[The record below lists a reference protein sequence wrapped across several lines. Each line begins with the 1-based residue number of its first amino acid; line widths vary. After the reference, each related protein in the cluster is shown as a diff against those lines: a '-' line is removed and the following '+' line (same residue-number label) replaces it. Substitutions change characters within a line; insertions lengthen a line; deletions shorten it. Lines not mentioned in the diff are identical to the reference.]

1 MPKRGTLDSLPIQW
15 EEGEGGAWQERGV
28 GVLEEDWYP
37 NADYGLSQNHLTHVL
52 IQPSVMA
59 SN

>member
-1 MPKRGTLDSLPIQW
+1 MPKRGTSDSLPIQW
-15 EEGEGGAWQERGV
+15 EEGGGAWQERGV

>member
-1 MPKRGTLDSLPIQW
+1 MG
-15 EEGEGGAWQERGV
+15 GGGGGAWQERGV